1 MSEEDFMD
9 GAGAIDLLK
18 LRVQAGLLNY
28 DSATSANRDVD
39 NYKWDESGQK
49 FGPHSNN
56 QWFGNSTSEA
66 VDRVYPQML
75 GNPNL
80 RMERRHELTA
90 GADLVAFDKRFDA
103 SLNYYYVLQDGPIAE
118 LENLLPLTAGV
129 SSGALWMNYEM
140 RRYHGYEISL
150 GWHDRVGDFSYAI
163 NGWAAGQFSK
173 VLRADELNYSDAYRS
188 EVGNSATAIWGLNC
202 IGQFAT
208 DEETLE
214 VPQMFDDELKAGDL
228 KYQDMNGDGMI
239 DDNDFSVI
247 GDSDPKLNYGITVS
261 LKYKN
266 LDLFI
271 AGTGRAFYD
280 IALTNEYFWN
290 GWGDGNYSKYTLDN
304 VANPSH
310 PGLSYNK
317 INNNYKTSTYWLA
330 DGGYFKLQT
339 VEIGYEFPMK
349 HWNVDVIRGLR
360 VYLRGNNLCT
370 LTGVKYVDPEA
381 INAGVTNYPL
391 MRTFVAG
398 IKLTF

>member
-1 MSEEDFMD
+1 
-9 GAGAIDLLK
+9 
-18 LRVQAGLLNY
+18 
-28 DSATSANRDVD
+28 
-39 NYKWDESGQK
+39 
-49 FGPHSNN
+49 
-56 QWFGNSTSEA
+56 
-66 VDRVYPQML
+66 
-75 GNPNL
+75 
-80 RMERRHELTA
+80 
-90 GADLVAFDKRFDA
+90 
-103 SLNYYYVLQDGPIAE
+103 
-118 LENLLPLTAGV
+118 
-129 SSGALWMNYEM
+129 MNYEM

-310 PGLSYNK
+310 PRLSYNK

-370 LTGVKYVDPEA
+370 LTGIKYVDPEA